1 MMSGTKL
8 GYGLG
13 ADIVSH
19 EDRKEGVQ
27 RRRDVADGDVVKGE
41 MLDYGSFS

>member
-1 MMSGTKL
+1 MVSGTKL
-8 GYGLG
+8 GCGSG
-13 ADIVSH
+13 AHIVSH

-41 MLDYGSFS
+41 WLDSGSFS